1 METNQNIKMENRKS
15 VLITGV
21 NSVKSFDSKEFI
33 LDTKLGI
40 LEIEGKDLVLG
51 KMDLENGEVLIK
63 GLIDS
68 VEYSSKDITKKEPL
82 VKRLFKWVL
91 KSKYNW

>member
-15 VLITGV
+15 EIITEI
-21 NSVKSFDSKEFI
+21 NSIKSIDSKECI
-33 LDTKLGI
+33 LDTKLGT

-51 KMDLENGEVLIK
+51 EMDLDNGEALIK

-82 VKRLFKWVL
+82 VKRLFK
-91 KSKYNW
+91 